1 MLWSASC
8 MHFTI
13 HRVCTWVCECCE
25 CTRPVGS
32 SEFGQQHIWFCP
44 AAPSALMGVGW
55 WSSHASYLWR
65 PYTRFTLTHTPRHEH
80 KYVKCGNLLDLWHSR
95 LHYTLL
101 LAFLPS
107 FSCSWINTHTSGIA
121 IRARYLLFPTAVCEL
136 AFDHHHAFCAWQINF
151 HSTSSAISW
160 NNNKWKYA
168 EKPQTNNS
176 CRWAMKILDVKDS
189 VAAECIP
196 CAVRIGHHLQQAGGH
211 LIRKTAMVAQKLL
224 RCIWVCVV

>member
-1 MLWSASC
+1 MYAFYHSPCLHVSMRMLR
-8 MHFTI
+8 MHSSRRQQWVRAAAHMILPRGAFCIDGGGVVIVARVIPLAPI
-13 HRVCTWVCECCE
+13 H
-25 CTRPVGS
+25 
-32 SEFGQQHIWFCP
+32 
-44 AAPSALMGVGW
+44 
-55 WSSHASYLWR
+55 
-65 PYTRFTLTHTPRHEH
+65 TH
-80 KYVKCGNLLDLWHSR
+80 VKCGNLLDLWHSR